1 MISNTYPG
9 RACFT
14 KNLFYTFIACFLLSN
29 LLPSCVTSKN
39 SYYFQTL
46 GKDSTINTSANKVA
60 ESQIKKSDLLSISI
74 SSLNR
79 DEDVVYNAPAISP
92 MSSTAGTVT
101 ANGYLVD
108 GDGNIQLHKLGVI
121 HVEGITRRELKD
133 KIQTGLQP
141 YLKDVVVTVR
151 YLNHKITV
159 LGEVTKPQ
167 VIQMPEEH
175 LSILEVLG
183 ASGDVTPSAKRD
195 NILIIRE
202 TATGKQTKRINL
214 EDQSVFNSEWY
225 WLQPDDVVYVGPN
238 DKKIQEEN
246 RIKKQQTLSIA
257 LSALSV
263 AVIVLFRFI
272 K

>member
-1 MISNTYPG
+1 MG
-9 RACFT
+9 
-14 KNLFYTFIACFLLSN
+14 
-29 LLPSCVTSKN
+29 
-39 SYYFQTL
+39 
-46 GKDSTINTSANKVA
+46 
-60 ESQIKKSDLLSISI
+60 
-74 SSLNR
+74 
-79 DEDVVYNAPAISP
+79 
-92 MSSTAGTVT
+92 STAGAVT

-108 GDGNIQLHKLGVI
+108 GNGNIQLHKLGVI